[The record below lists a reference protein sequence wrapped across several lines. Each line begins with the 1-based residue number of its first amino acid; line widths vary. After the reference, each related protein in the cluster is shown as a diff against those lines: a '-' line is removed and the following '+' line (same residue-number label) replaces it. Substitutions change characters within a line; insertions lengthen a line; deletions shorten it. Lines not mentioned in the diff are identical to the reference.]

1 MNLINNREFALY
13 ILIGTVLILGG
24 LEGYPL
30 VVAAVAFCL
39 VGLHLVLT
47 LASREVDNGSTID

>member
-1 MNLINNREFALY
+1 MLNLINNREFALY
-13 ILIGTVLILGG
+13 ILIGTVMILGA

-39 VGLHLVLT
+39 VGIRLVLT
-47 LASREVDNGSTID
+47 LANREVDNAESN